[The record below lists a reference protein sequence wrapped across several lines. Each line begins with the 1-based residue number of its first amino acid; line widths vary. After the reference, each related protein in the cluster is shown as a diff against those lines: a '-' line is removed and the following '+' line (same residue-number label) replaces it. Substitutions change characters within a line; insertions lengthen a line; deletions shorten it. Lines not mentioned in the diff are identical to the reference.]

1 MVSIADSSVTIQTAS
16 QSVPSAPVLAT
27 WDIRS
32 QNCRVAPVHSL
43 SSLTLTRLC
52 CSAEEASLALCKHAF
67 RGLCCSR
74 VGIMQSTQHANGDH
88 LIRLMWWRS
97 RKPLPD
103 PLMWPGLI
111 EVQDIGLE
119 KPGELLLMKI
129 RK

>member
-1 MVSIADSSVTIQTAS
+1 
-16 QSVPSAPVLAT
+16 
-27 WDIRS
+27 
-32 QNCRVAPVHSL
+32 
-43 SSLTLTRLC
+43 
-52 CSAEEASLALCKHAF
+52 
-67 RGLCCSR
+67 
-74 VGIMQSTQHANGDH
+74 
-88 LIRLMWWRS
+88 MWWRS